1 MAPRMISTKSTDLDN
16 LLKEKGKLVVQVE
29 EQLKIN
35 ELHRK
40 NHESLIE
47 FLRK

>member
-1 MAPRMISTKSTDLDN
+1 LDN
-16 LLKEKGKLVVQVE
+16 LLKEKEKLVVQVE
-29 EQLKIN
+29 EQLNIN
-35 ELHRK
+35 EDNKK